1 MYSLKKN
8 QYIAMYCV
16 GQKTHFIILLIEFA
30 RSNDY
35 IIKGKLICLHISVL
49 SSVYLIFYYNIFQ
62 III

>member
-1 MYSLKKN
+1 
-8 QYIAMYCV
+8 MYCV
-16 GQKTHFIILLIEFA
+16 GQNTHFIILLIEFA
-30 RSNDY
+30 RRNDY